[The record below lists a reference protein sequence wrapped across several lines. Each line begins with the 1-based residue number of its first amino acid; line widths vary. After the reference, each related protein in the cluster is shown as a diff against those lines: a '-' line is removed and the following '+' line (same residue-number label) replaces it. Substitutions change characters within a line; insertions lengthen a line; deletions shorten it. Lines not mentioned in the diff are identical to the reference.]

1 MAGKPR
7 YLMIASMDVDPEHEA
22 IFNEVYDKEHVPNLS
37 KVPGVIAVTRYK
49 REELTMNIGG
59 ERKTIRIENEPTYT
73 AIYELDNPGVLTSPA
88 WDKAIEQG
96 RWPSQV
102 RPFTKNPRH
111 VLLKLGKAEKKKK
124 NQPDRLVDPPGIPK
138 TCLIFSPTAAAS
150 SAPICSSKSGKSSR
164 SSLRM

>member
-37 KVPGVIAVTRYK
+37 KVPGVIAVKRYK

-59 ERKTIRIENEPTYT
+59 ERKTIQIENEPVYT
-73 AIYELDNPGVLTSPA
+73 AIYELESPDDLTSPA

-102 RPFTKNPRH
+102 RPFTKNRRH
-111 VLLKLGKAEKKKK
+111 VLLRLAEPGK
-124 NQPDRLVDPPGIPK
+124 
-138 TCLIFSPTAAAS
+138 
-150 SAPICSSKSGKSSR
+150 
-164 SSLRM
+164 